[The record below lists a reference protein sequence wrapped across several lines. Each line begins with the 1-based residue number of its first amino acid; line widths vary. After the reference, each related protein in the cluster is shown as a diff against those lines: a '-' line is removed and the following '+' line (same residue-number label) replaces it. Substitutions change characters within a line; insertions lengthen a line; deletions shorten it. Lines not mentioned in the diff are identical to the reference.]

1 MVKLRPSELIAIVL
15 LGLTVLVTLFGPF
28 YFDNVTRAEKEK
40 EHVFYVTAR
49 QWVFEPAEFVV
60 KKGEKVTF
68 IVSSADVVHGF
79 MVTGYNIVAVI
90 NPGEFVKITFTAD
103 RAGVFEIRCSVY
115 CGEPLLNSGAGH
127 WLMKGVLKVVEL

>member
-1 MVKLRPSELIAIVL
+1 MKLRTSELVALVL
-15 LGLTVLVTLFGPF
+15 LGFTALVTLFGPF
-28 YFDNVTRAEKEK
+28 YYNNVVRAEREK

-68 IVSSADVVHGF
+68 IVTSSDVVHGF
-79 MVTGYNIVAVI
+79 MISGYNIDTVVQ
-90 NPGEFVKITFTAD
+90 PGEFVKITFVAD
-103 RAGVFEIRCSVY
+103 KVGVFEIRCSVY